1 MFAGDTVK
9 FAWSGAH
16 DVNLMNSCDG
26 GPAGAQRWD
35 AFACP
40 TNTNDATEIGS
51 TSPASYQ
58 IPASSYKDGAYLCFF
73 CSLAGHCGAGMHLTV
88 KIKGGPPCNYD
99 DLTIPP
105 GVVARPPHS
114 VPPLAPKLISETK
127 TTLKLSRNSKSKRGV
142 PCVCVSLSLHINQKS
157 EKSGEWS
164 GDEYGSGGHKA
175 DAEIKFVARLLFST
189 YRYFFPVHKRSDPLL
204 REDSRG
210 LSHSYTLL
218 VNLVRSGERII

>member
-1 MFAGDTVK
+1 MQAAYRGAIATKANVGIGQVTLANFVWGAVRRLAPRTAPAAQQPERQLSAAAVPPMDIAWKVSDQGRANQEQSMFAGDTVK

-114 VPPLAPKLISETK
+114 VPPLAP
-127 TTLKLSRNSKSKRGV
+127 N
-142 PCVCVSLSLHINQKS
+142 
-157 EKSGEWS
+157 
-164 GDEYGSGGHKA
+164 
-175 DAEIKFVARLLFST
+175 
-189 YRYFFPVHKRSDPLL
+189 
-204 REDSRG
+204 
-210 LSHSYTLL
+210 
-218 VNLVRSGERII
+218 